1 MTSELLVKVEIR
13 CPACLKRGKIWVE
26 KSYILES
33 PRGITAVNV
42 AQDLVCEH
50 SFVAYIDKYFE
61 VRDCFICDFKV
72 QIPEIGLKEV
82 KEEEEFDKNLDL
94 DIIKLNIVPSLM
106 INIISSI
113 IFKKNIV
120 LLSDQEFLNVHFK
133 KFFRYIIADT
143 FNTELVII
151 KRADYKNDKKKYK
164 DYIVFEGTKIIQDKT
179 KFINHRKLKIESAI
193 AQKFYS
199 EIDPYTSL
207 IIIKN
212 EIQRVYKLAE
222 QIIEFN
228 NSLEENQDFTTK
240 KIFDHLFSLYQVKM
254 PSDYLQFIIEIAET
268 YFNAELK
275 RPSATADFFGFM

>member
-1 MTSELLVKVEIR
+1 MSSKLEVKVEIR
-13 CPACLKRGKIWVE
+13 CPVCSKKGEIWVE
-26 KSYILES
+26 KNFILES
-33 PRGITAVNV
+33 KRGVSAINV
-42 AQDLVCEH
+42 SQDLVCEH
-50 SFVAYIDKYFE
+50 SFVAYIDKNLD

-72 QIPEIGLKEV
+72 QIPEIGFKEV
-82 KEEEEFDKNLDL
+82 KIDEEIDKDLDL

-106 INIISSI
+106 INIISGI

-120 LLSDQEFLNVHFK
+120 LLSDQEFLNVYFK

-143 FNTELVII
+143 FKTELVII

-179 KFINHRKLKIESAI
+179 KFIKNRKLKIESTI

-212 EIQRVYKLAE
+212 EVQKVYKLAE

-228 NSLEENQDFTTK
+228 DSLEENQDFTTK
-240 KIFDHLFSLYQVKM
+240 KIFDHFFSIYQVKM
-254 PSDYLQFIIEIAET
+254 PNDYLQFIIEIAET

-275 RPSATADFFGFM
+275 RPSTIADYFGFM